1 MLEVDYYED
10 NEINETSV
18 DMDDPIFIPS
28 SRPVGIGIESTFVLE
43 VPVTDDTARFALTE
57 SDVLAFDTIT
67 HFSIYYSSYYEIT
80 TPRKFRKY
88 GLKDMKIPENRIHTI
103 HLIEREVDNCI
114 SLKTGEHFY
123 KMY

>member
-1 MLEVDYYED
+1 MMELEY
-10 NEINETSV
+10 NKLQINETSI
-18 DMDDPIFIPS
+18 DMNEPIFIPS
-28 SRPVGIGIESTFVLE
+28 SKPVGIGIESTFVL
-43 VPVTDDTARFALTE
+43 D
-57 SDVLAFDTIT
+57 LAFDTIT

-123 KMY
+123 KMC

>member
-1 MLEVDYYED
+1 MSMIELEYQKLQ
-10 NEINETSV
+10 INETSIDV
-18 DMDDPIFIPS
+18 NEPIFIPS
-28 SRPVGIGIESTFVLE
+28 SKPVGIGIESTFVR
-43 VPVTDDTARFALTE
+43 D
-57 SDVLAFDTIT
+57 LAFDIIT
-67 HFSIYYSSYYEIT
+67 HFSVYYSSYDEIT